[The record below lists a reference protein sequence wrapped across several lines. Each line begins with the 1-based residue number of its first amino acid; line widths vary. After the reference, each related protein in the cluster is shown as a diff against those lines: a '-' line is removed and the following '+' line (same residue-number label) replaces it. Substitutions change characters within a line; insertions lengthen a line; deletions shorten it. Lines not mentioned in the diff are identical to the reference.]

1 MRNLLRGIIFLSA
14 LTLGSGSTL
23 AQSVDADNA
32 VEFLKAREN
41 IQRKPGGGSTDP
53 TVVVI
58 NEEKLMN
65 ILINK
70 GGMSD
75 EEASYLT
82 QEILNGQ

>member
-32 VEFLKAREN
+32 VEFLNAREN